1 MVDSSPPAAP
11 EVELIIQFIDEM
23 TRGRSRLTSV
33 IARMQ
38 KDARYKGLAAT
49 VLTAVVR
56 AGTPPTVPQI
66 GRSLGLPRQTI
77 QRHVDQLVADGMV
90 RLVHNPDHKRAMRL
104 EATDAGRACYARSND
119 ATKQWAVDFVEGMD
133 RDALAKTV
141 ATMREIRK
149 KLETEARH
157 QD

>member
-1 MVDSSPPAAP
+1 MVDSSPSATP

-33 IARMQ
+33 IARVQ
-38 KDARYKGLAAT
+38 QEALYKGLAAT

-56 AGTPPTVPQI
+56 AGDPPTVPQI
-66 GRSLGLPRQTI
+66 GRSLGMPRQTI
-77 QRHVDQLVADGMV
+77 QRHVDQLVTDGMV

-104 EATDAGRACYARSND
+104 EPTDAGRACYARSND
-119 ATKQWAVDFVEGMD
+119 ATKLWAAGFVEGMD
-133 RDALAKTV
+133 REALAKTV

-149 KLETEARH
+149 KLETEARQ